1 MPLEGG
7 GGGQN
12 EVELK
17 FELKFG
23 EIAPCNLRH
32 KHNLFLFVLTD
43 VDSYEDGD
51 GQALRDTLNRFN
63 SLNFRRLSRGGLLH
77 IYNIQ
82 FWSLY

>member
-1 MPLEGG
+1 MPFEGG

-17 FELKFG
+17 FG
-23 EIAPCNLRH
+23 EIVPCNLRH

-63 SLNFRRLSRGGLLH
+63 SLNFHRLSRGGLIH
-77 IYNIQ
+77 IYDIH